1 MSANTQHTVGNIRGR
16 VKVIAA
22 VAAAG
27 AVVTM
32 GAVTA
37 ALNGAEAPVVRATQ
51 IGGAG
56 DTSTAAPPPSTL
68 PITKAAPA
76 VLAPGWKAHWPN

>member
-1 MSANTQHTVGNIRGR
+1 MSTNTQHTVGNIRGR

-37 ALNGAEAPVVRATQ
+37 ALGGAEAPVVRATQ

-56 DTSTAAPPPSTL
+56 DTSTAAPTPSTRSVA
-68 PITKAAPA
+68 KAAPD